1 MEKKK
6 QQAKEI
12 VGKLKADRI
21 LQRELYSLHGDE
33 ELIETLAG
41 RLASAVN
48 GTVHSIFNGERPTTE
63 TVKKLINM
71 KKLVSIKSK
80 CIKGKPNVKQCD
92 CKFNEAFKSA
102 EDYAAVVLRVCA
114 GVQEASCDR

>member
-12 VGKLKADRI
+12 AGKLKADRI

-71 KKLVSIKSK
+71 KKLVSIKCK